1 MRIVGQSRKEKG
13 TEKMRSA
20 TKNRTTM
27 SKVLAL
33 GFLVAALLATLLSS
47 APAGADVVP
56 AGNARA
62 WGDNYFGQLGNGNT
76 GTDSDV
82 PVAVRNLLNVRNMDG
97 GYEFTLA
104 TTG

>member
-13 TEKMRSA
+13 TEKMKSA

-56 AGNARA
+56 VGNARA
-62 WGDNYFGQLGNGNT
+62 
-76 GTDSDV
+76 
-82 PVAVRNLLNVRNMDG
+82 
-97 GYEFTLA
+97 
-104 TTG
+104 

>member
-1 MRIVGQSRKEKG
+1 MK
-13 TEKMRSA
+13 SA

-33 GFLVAALLATLLSS
+33 GFLVAALLATLLSL

-62 WGDNYFGQLGNGNT
+62 WGDYYFGQLGNGNT

-82 PVAVRNLLNVRNMDG
+82 PVAVRNLLTVRNMDG